1 MMAISITWL
10 ILHSTT
16 LIGLL
21 VWVQVLPES
30 THLDHWSSHW
40 FNLNNPDV
48 FLPTVG
54 SILLL
59 GPFSI
64 LALWGL
70 KKQVLALEKENQ
82 KLLWAA
88 DRVWV
93 GALLT
98 RPSWNWTGTA
108 IISPSTNRPP
118 FAY

>member
-1 MMAISITWL
+1 MFRIDAGVLSL
-10 ILHSTT
+10 GKYSPLNN
-16 LIGLL
+16 LIGLF

-48 FLPTVG
+48 FLPTVV

-88 DRVWV
+88 DRYDMD
-93 GALLT
+93 
-98 RPSWNWTGTA
+98 P
-108 IISPSTNRPP
+108 
-118 FAY
+118 

>member
-1 MMAISITWL
+1 MQGYHLWVNIHLW
-10 ILHSTT
+10 TT
-16 LIGLL
+16 LIGLV

-40 FNLNNPDV
+40 FNLNNPDI
-48 FLPTVG
+48 FRSTVI

-88 DRVWV
+88 DRYNIDPEKMAVW
-93 GALLT
+93 AFNL
-98 RPSWNWTGTA
+98 
-108 IISPSTNRPP
+108 
-118 FAY
+118 

>member
-1 MMAISITWL
+1 MQGYYLWVNIHLW
-10 ILHSTT
+10 TT
-16 LIGLL
+16 LIGLV

-40 FNLNNPDV
+40 FNLNNPDI
-48 FLPTVG
+48 FHSTVI

-88 DRVWV
+88 DRYNIDPEKMAV
-93 GALLT
+93 
-98 RPSWNWTGTA
+98 
-108 IISPSTNRPP
+108 
-118 FAY
+118 